1 MSKQAFSP
9 NQIPVSWLR
18 PLPEGYKIPIWRW
31 VLLPAT
37 AIMLKRQGGV
47 WMSGA
52 LEITEDELRF
62 SQTHMVKSARTPAIR
77 WGIKLAD
84 ISAIN
89 VQPGMVSE
97 TLQVEYSAGSVKFM
111 TVRAGEFIERLRA
124 AVPAA

>member
-1 MSKQAFSP
+1 LTKQAYSP

-47 WMSGA
+47 WMSGT
-52 LEITEDELRF
+52 LEIGDEELRF
-62 SQTHMVKSARTPAIR
+62 AQSQMVKSARNPAIN

-84 ISAIN
+84 ISSIN
-89 VQPGMVSE
+89 VASGMVSD
-97 TLQVEYSAGSVKFM
+97 TLQVEYSGGSVKFM
-111 TVRAGEFIERLRA
+111 TVRAGDFVSRLRA